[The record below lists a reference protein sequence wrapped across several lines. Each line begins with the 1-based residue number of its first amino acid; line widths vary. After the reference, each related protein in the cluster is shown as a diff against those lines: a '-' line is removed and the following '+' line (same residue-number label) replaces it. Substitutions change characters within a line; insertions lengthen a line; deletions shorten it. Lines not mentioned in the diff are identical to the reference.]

1 MSKTL
6 TMSFLN
12 EEGRRAAIRLNAVKE
27 DVTEL
32 DVQAAMDV
40 ILARNIFSTKGGDL
54 KIKDSAVIVNRENTE
69 LAVR

>member
-12 EEGRRAAIRLNAVKE
+12 EEGRKATVRLNTVKE

-32 DVQAAMDV
+32 EVQSAMDL
-40 ILARNIFSTKGGDL
+40 ILAKNIFSSKGGDL
-54 KIKDSAVIVNRENTE
+54 KLKDSAVIVNRENTE
-69 LAVR
+69 LSVR

>member
-6 TMSFLN
+6 AMSFLN
-12 EEGRRAAIRLNAVKE
+12 EEGRKATIRLNTVKE
-27 DVTEL
+27 DITEL
-32 DVQAAMDV
+32 EVQSAMDV
-40 ILARNIFSTKGGDL
+40 VLAKNIFSSKGGDL

>member
-12 EEGRRAAIRLNAVKE
+12 EVGRKATIRLNTVKE
-27 DVTEL
+27 DITEL
-32 DVQAAMDV
+32 QVQSAMDV
-40 ILARNIFSTKGGDL
+40 VLAKNIFSSKGGDF

-69 LAVR
+69 LEVR

>member
-12 EEGRRAAIRLNAVKE
+12 EEGRRATIRLNTVKE
-27 DVTEL
+27 EVTEL
-32 DVQAAMDV
+32 EVQGAMDI

-54 KIKDSAVIVNRENTE
+54 KVKDSAVIVSREDTE

>member
-12 EEGRRAAIRLNAVKE
+12 EEGRKATIRLNTVKE
-27 DVTEL
+27 DITKLE
-32 DVQAAMDV
+32 VQSAMDV
-40 ILARNIFSTKGGDL
+40 VLAKNIFSSKGGDL

>member
-12 EEGRRAAIRLNAVKE
+12 EEGRKATIRLNTVKE
-27 DVTEL
+27 DITEL
-32 DVQAAMDV
+32 EVQSAMDV
-40 ILARNIFSTKGGDL
+40 VLAKNIFSSKGGDL

>member
-12 EEGRRAAIRLNAVKE
+12 EEGRKATVRLNTVKE

-32 DVQAAMDV
+32 EVQSAMDM
-40 ILARNIFSTKGGDL
+40 ILAKNIFSSKGGDL
-54 KIKDSAVIVNRENTE
+54 KLKDSAVIVNRENTE
-69 LAVR
+69 LSVR

>member
-12 EEGRRAAIRLNAVKE
+12 EEGRKATIRLNTVKE
-27 DVTEL
+27 AVTEL
-32 DVQAAMDV
+32 EVQSAMDL
-40 ILARNIFSTKGGDL
+40 ILAKNIFSSKGGDL

-69 LAVR
+69 LSVR

>member
-12 EEGRRAAIRLNAVKE
+12 EGGRKATIRLNTVKE
-27 DVTEL
+27 DITEL
-32 DVQAAMDV
+32 QVQSAMDV
-40 ILARNIFSTKGGDL
+40 VLAKNIFSSKGGDF

-69 LAVR
+69 LEVR

>member
-12 EEGRRAAIRLNAVKE
+12 EEGRKATVRLNTVKE

-32 DVQAAMDV
+32 EVQSAMDV
-40 ILARNIFSTKGGDL
+40 ILAKNIFSSKGGDL
-54 KIKDSAVIVNRENTE
+54 KLKDSAVIVNRENTE
-69 LAVR
+69 LSVR

>member
-12 EEGRRAAIRLNAVKE
+12 EEGKRAALRLNTVKE
-27 DVTEL
+27 GVTEL
-32 DVQAAMDV
+32 EVQSAMDI
-40 ILARNIFSTKGGDL
+40 ILARNVFVTKGGDL
-54 KIKDSAVIVNRENTE
+54 KTKDSAVIVSRENTE